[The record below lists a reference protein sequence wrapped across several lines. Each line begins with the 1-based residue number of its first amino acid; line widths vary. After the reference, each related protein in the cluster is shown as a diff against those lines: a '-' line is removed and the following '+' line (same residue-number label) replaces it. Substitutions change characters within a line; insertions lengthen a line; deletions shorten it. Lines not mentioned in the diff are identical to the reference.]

1 MKLKQ
6 IIKIEEVLG
15 KKLPVDMY
23 SNMSYYSD
31 SREEWIDIMEL
42 DVVHA
47 VRILRKFI
55 RGDYNEQ
62 STQPKGI

>member
-6 IIKIEEVLG
+6 VLEIQKILD
-15 KKLPVDMY
+15 KRKLPIDMY
-23 SNMSYYSD
+23 SNMEYYSE

-42 DVVHA
+42 DIVHA
-47 VRILRKFI
+47 IRILRKFI

-62 STQPKGI
+62 STQ